1 MIESIRLVVPT
12 SGERS
17 GQRWRVS
24 AGRFGG
30 SFWDGE
36 NFVNLDCGGI
46 CTTL

>member
-1 MIESIRLVVPT
+1 MIESIRLVVPA
-12 SGERS
+12 SGDRS
-17 GQRWRVS
+17 GWKWRVF

-30 SFWDGE
+30 SFGDGE